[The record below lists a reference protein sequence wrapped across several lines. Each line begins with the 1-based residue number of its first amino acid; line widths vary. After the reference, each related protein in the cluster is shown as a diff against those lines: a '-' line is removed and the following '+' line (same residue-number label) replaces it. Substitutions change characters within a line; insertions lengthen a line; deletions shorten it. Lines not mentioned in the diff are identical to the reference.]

1 MHKKNITPKVLC
13 LVGNELYNSLTELKD
28 YLDFSLFICE
38 DLLNNSS
45 HLEYAAILIE
55 AESLKSETKK
65 FIKLN
70 NNKPK
75 LVMCHTNDFKNIDY
89 NEIISFPINLI
100 ELNDKI
106 QKIITSKQFVM
117 NSSLD
122 IKNYILDKNEKVIK
136 KKDLF
141 VALNE
146 KEIQLIELLF
156 NNVKPIKKKEI
167 LAFIWKY
174 SADADTHTVETHI
187 YRLRKKLNEKF
198 NDDSFI
204 INTKDG
210 YTV

>member
-1 MHKKNITPKVLC
+1 MHKKNIIPKVLC
-13 LVGNELYNSLTELKD
+13 LIGNELYNSLTELKD
-28 YLDFSLFICE
+28 YLNFSLLICD
-38 DLLNNSS
+38 DLLNNSA
-45 HLEYAAILIE
+45 HLEYEAILIE
-55 AESLKSETKK
+55 AKSLNSETKK

-70 NNKPK
+70 NHKPK
-75 LVMCHTNDFKNIDY
+75 LVMCYANFKNIDY

-106 QKIITSKQFVM
+106 QKIITSKQFVQ
-117 NSSLD
+117 NSSLN
-122 IKNYILDKNEKVIK
+122 IKNYILDKNEKIIK
-136 KKDLF
+136 KNDLF
-141 VALNE
+141 VTLTE

-156 NNVKPIKKKEI
+156 NNNKPIKKKDI

-204 INTKDG
+204 INKKDG
-210 YTV
+210 YII

>member
-1 MHKKNITPKVLC
+1 M
-13 LVGNELYNSLTELKD
+13 
-28 YLDFSLFICE
+28 DFSLFICE

-136 KKDLF
+136 KKRF
-141 VALNE
+141 ICRLN
-146 KEIQLIELLF
+146 
-156 NNVKPIKKKEI
+156 
-167 LAFIWKY
+167 
-174 SADADTHTVETHI
+174 
-187 YRLRKKLNEKF
+187 
-198 NDDSFI
+198 
-204 INTKDG
+204 
-210 YTV
+210 